1 MGEAAAGG
9 ALSLVPSLTVLGLA
23 IRTRRPL
30 ESLLVGALVGHLL
43 LSGTAFLGAFLDS
56 ALSVMAEPASGW
68 VVLVVSLFGALIGI
82 LARTGAATAF
92 GAALSARL
100 RGPRQMLLGAFGL
113 GLVTF
118 VDDYLNA
125 LAVGAAFRSAADRLR
140 ISRAR
145 LAYVVDS
152 TAAPVCVLAPVSTW
166 AVFLTGLFEEHGV
179 AAAGEGFGLYLS
191 LIPFLLYP
199 WFALLLVF
207 LTILGVV
214 PVRGPLAASERAAR
228 AGEPPTAAA
237 MDEALLPEA
246 GSGPP
251 RRPRLG
257 PAAFALP
264 LLTLPAATL
273 AAGGDALHG
282 VVGALGVALLLAAL
296 LRPAAGPGSVADG
309 AVRGMEQMVYPLG
322 IVLASFVLRE
332 VNDALGLTA
341 FVIGGVAP
349 VASAWILPALVFPAL
364 SAVAFATGSFWGVYT
379 VALPVVLGLSR
390 ELGAPLELT
399 LGALISA
406 GAFGSHACFYGD
418 ATVLSA
424 RSAGCSITEHVK
436 TQLPYTLVA
445 AGLATAGFAILGR
458 LLA

>member
-1 MGEAAAGG
+1 MEGSAAGG
-9 ALSLVPSLTVLGLA
+9 AVSLVPSLVVLGLA
-23 IRTRRPL
+23 ILTRRPL
-30 ESLLVGALVGHLL
+30 EALIVGALVGHLL
-43 LSGTAFLGAFLDS
+43 LSGTGFLGAFLDS
-56 ALSVMAEPASGW
+56 ALSVMAEPASAW
-68 VVLVVSLFGALIGI
+68 VVLVVSLFGALLGI
-82 LARTGAATAF
+82 LARAGAATAF

-100 RGPRQMLLGAFGL
+100 RRRRQMLLGAFGL

-125 LAVGAAFRSAADRLR
+125 LAVGSAFRSAADRLR

-166 AVFLTGLFEEHGV
+166 AVFLVGLFEENGI
-179 AAAGEGFGLYLS
+179 AAAGEGFSLYLS

-199 WFALLLVF
+199 WIALLLVF
-207 LTILGVV
+207 LTILGAV
-214 PVRGPLAASERAAR
+214 PHFGPLALSERAALSGK
-228 AGEPPTAAA
+228 APTAAA
-237 MDEALLPEA
+237 LDESLLPDR
-246 GSGPP
+246 GSGAPG
-251 RRPRLG
+251 RPRLG
-257 PAAFALP
+257 PLTFALP
-264 LLTLPAATL
+264 LLALPAATL
-273 AAGGDALHG
+273 AAGGDALRG
-282 VVGALGVALLLAAL
+282 VVAAIAAAILLTAL
-296 LRPAAGPGSVADG
+296 LRPAAGFGSVADG

-322 IVLASFVLRE
+322 IVLVSFVLRE

-349 VASAWILPALVFPAL
+349 AASAWMLPALVFLAL
-364 SAVAFATGSFWGVYT
+364 SGVAFATGSFWGVYT
-379 VALPVVLGLSR
+379 VSLPVVSGLAG
-390 ELGAPLELT
+390 ELGAPLPLT
-399 LGALISA
+399 LAALVSA

-436 TQLPYTLVA
+436 TQLPYALVA
-445 AGLATAGFAILGR
+445 AALATVGFLALGR

>member
-23 IRTRRPL
+23 ILTRRPL
-30 ESLLVGALVGHLL
+30 ESLVVGALVGHLL
-43 LSGTAFLGAFLDS
+43 LHGTGFLGEFLAG

-68 VVLVVSLFGALIGI
+68 VVLVVSLFGALLGV
-82 LARTGAATAF
+82 LARAGAATAF
-92 GAALSARL
+92 GAALSRRL
-100 RGPRQMLLGAFGL
+100 RGPRQMLFGAFGL

-125 LAVGAAFRSAADRLR
+125 LAVGAAFRAAADRLR

-166 AVFLTGLFEEHGV
+166 AVFLVGLFEENGI
-179 AAAGEGFGLYLS
+179 AAAGEGFPLYLS

-199 WFALLLVF
+199 WIALLLVF

-214 PVRGPLAASERAAR
+214 PAWGPLAASERAAR
-228 AGEPPTAAA
+228 AGQAPTAAA
-237 MDEALLPEA
+237 LDETLLPVA

-257 PAAFALP
+257 PITFTLP
-264 LLTLPAATL
+264 LLVLPAATL
-273 AAGGDALHG
+273 AAGGDALYG
-282 VVGALGVALLLAAL
+282 VVSALGVALALAAL
-296 LRPAAGPGSVADG
+296 LGPAAGPGSVADG

-322 IVLASFVLRE
+322 IVLVSFVLRE
-332 VNDALGLTA
+332 VNEALGLTA

-349 VASAWILPALVFPAL
+349 VASAWILPALVFLAL

-379 VALPVVLGLSR
+379 VALPVVSGLSR
-390 ELGAPLELT
+390 ELGAPLEST
-399 LGALISA
+399 LAALISA

-436 TQLPYTLVA
+436 TQLPYALLA
-445 AGLATAGFAILGR
+445 AGLATAGFVALGL

>member
-9 ALSLVPSLTVLGLA
+9 VLSLVPSLTVLGLA
-23 IRTRRPL
+23 ILTRRPL
-30 ESLLVGALVGHLL
+30 ESLVVGALVGHLL
-43 LSGTAFLGAFLDS
+43 LHGTGFLGEFLAG
-56 ALSVMAEPASGW
+56 ALSVLAEPASGW
-68 VVLVVSLFGALIGI
+68 VVLVVSLFGALLGV
-82 LARTGAATAF
+82 LARAGAATAF
-92 GAALSARL
+92 GAALSRRL
-100 RGPRQMLLGAFGL
+100 RGPRQMLFGAFGL
-113 GLVTF
+113 GLLTF

-125 LAVGAAFRSAADRLR
+125 LAVGSAFRAAADRLR

-166 AVFLTGLFEEHGV
+166 AVFLVGLFEENGI
-179 AAAGEGFGLYLS
+179 AAAGEGFPLYLS

-199 WFALLLVF
+199 WIALLLVF

-214 PVRGPLAASERAAR
+214 PAWGPLAASERAAR
-228 AGEPPTAAA
+228 AGKAPTAAA
-237 MDEALLPEA
+237 LDETLLPEA

-257 PAAFALP
+257 PITFALP
-264 LLTLPAATL
+264 LLVLPAATL
-273 AAGGDALHG
+273 AAGGDALYG
-282 VVGALGVALLLAAL
+282 VVSALGVALLLAAL

-322 IVLASFVLRE
+322 IVLVSFVLRE
-332 VNDALGLTA
+332 VNEALGLTA

-349 VASAWILPALVFPAL
+349 AASAWMLPALVFLAL

-379 VALPVVLGLSR
+379 VALPVVSGLSR

-399 LGALISA
+399 LAALVSA

-436 TQLPYTLVA
+436 TQLPYALLA
-445 AGLATAGFAILGR
+445 AGLATAGFVALGL

>member
-1 MGEAAAGG
+1 MGEGAAGG

-23 IRTRRPL
+23 VWTRRPL
-30 ESLLVGALVGHLL
+30 ESLVVGALVGYLL
-43 LSGTAFLGAFLDS
+43 LHGTGFLGEFLAG
-56 ALSVMAEPASGW
+56 ALAVMAEPASGW
-68 VVLVVSLFGALIGI
+68 VVLVVSLFGALIGV
-82 LARTGAATAF
+82 LARAGAAAAF
-92 GAALSARL
+92 GTALSARL
-100 RGPRQMLLGAFGL
+100 HGPRPMLFGAFGL

-125 LAVGAAFRSAADRLR
+125 LAVGAAFRAAADRLR

-166 AVFLTGLFEEHGV
+166 AVFLVGLFEENGV
-179 AAAGEGFGLYLS
+179 AAAGEGFPLYLS

-199 WFALLLVF
+199 WIALLLVF

-214 PVRGPLAASERAAR
+214 PAWGPLAASERAAR
-228 AGEPPTAAA
+228 AGAAPTAAA
-237 MDEALLPEA
+237 LDEALLPEA

-257 PAAFALP
+257 PLTFALP
-264 LLTLPAATL
+264 LLALPAATL
-273 AAGGDALHG
+273 AAGGDALYG
-282 VVGALGVALLLAAL
+282 VVSALGVALLLAAL
-296 LRPAAGPGSVADG
+296 LRPAGGPGSVADG

-322 IVLASFVLRE
+322 IVLVSFVLRE
-332 VNDALGLTA
+332 VNETLGLTA

-349 VASAWILPALVFPAL
+349 AASAWMLPALVFLAL

-379 VALPVVLGLSR
+379 VALPVVFGLSR
-390 ELGAPLELT
+390 ELGAPPELT
-399 LGALISA
+399 LAALVSA

-436 TQLPYTLVA
+436 TQSPYALLA
-445 AGLATAGFAILGR
+445 AGLATAGFVVLGL